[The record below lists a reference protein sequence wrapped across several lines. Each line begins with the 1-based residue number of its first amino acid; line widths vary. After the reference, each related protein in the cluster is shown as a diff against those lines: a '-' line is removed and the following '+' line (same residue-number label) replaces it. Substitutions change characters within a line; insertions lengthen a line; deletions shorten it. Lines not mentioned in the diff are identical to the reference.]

1 MIIATGIDLIE
12 IDRIRGLIVREPRFI
27 ERCFTA
33 EEQAELAGRQ
43 DPAPGY
49 AARFAA
55 KEAFQKAWPESFSWT
70 DVWVTKNGRVPV
82 LAFAPHIAEVMQER
96 GYVAHVS
103 LSHSQTHAIATVI
116 LEDRS

>member
-12 IDRIRGLIVREPRFI
+12 IDRIRGLIAREPRFI

-33 EEQAELAGRQ
+33 EEQAELARRQ

-70 DVWVTKNGRVPV
+70 DVWVAKNGRAPI
-82 LAFAPHIAEVMQER
+82 LAFAPHIQRVMDER
-96 GYVAHVS
+96 GYVAHLS
-103 LSHSQTHAIATVI
+103 LSHAKTHAIATVI
-116 LEDRS
+116 LEERL